1 MQLGAVAAALK
12 AVLHLRLDLMV
23 GRVEEVYQSENS
35 QVVVAY
41 LVREI
46 AVGLAH
52 GEVIIQL
59 D

>member
-1 MQLGAVAAALK
+1 MQLGAVAAALTT
-12 AVLHLRLDLMV
+12 HQFRLDLMV